1 MGVGTLLPTATL
13 DALSTIAALSGPP
26 ATATLDGLL
35 AAGTADSLLS
45 AAALEN
51 LWSTVVAVSQSAV
64 ESATGWGGLGVIF
77 VYSFLIAFALPG
89 PSEVVLAA
97 PLDLGLPYW
106 AVLGLIMLVSATGKA
121 LGSLFAF
128 HLGQEAKRAG
138 PVIRWLERSRFDV
151 VEWSQKRTVTVARRY
166 GYAGLA
172 LALCVPFFPDTISI
186 YAFAVLER
194 DYRKFAVATFLGS
207 LGRLVVTILLV
218 GGALAVF

>member
-1 MGVGTLLPTATL
+1 MGVGTLLPAATL
-13 DALSTIAALSGPP
+13 DALRTIAAL
-26 ATATLDGLL
+26 DGL
-35 AAGTADSLLS
+35 AGAVALESLLS
-45 AAALEN
+45 AAAFETI
-51 LWSTVVAVSQSAV
+51 WSTIVSVSQSAV

-97 PLDLGLPYW
+97 PLDLGIPYW

-194 DYRKFAVATFLGS
+194 DYRKFAVATFFGS

>member
-1 MGVGTLLPTATL
+1 MGVGTLLPAAVDGVVATL
-13 DALSTIAALSGPP
+13 GAFP
-26 ATATLDGLL
+26 ATATLDPLITG
-35 AAGTADSLLS
+35 AAADPLLS

-51 LWSTVVAVSQSAV
+51 VWSTIVSVSQSAV

-194 DYRKFAVATFLGS
+194 DYRKFAVATFFGS
-207 LGRLVVTILLV
+207 LGRLVVTLLLV
-218 GGALAVF
+218 GGAIAVF